1 MGLFKDLL
9 SKQKYTL
16 YAPMN
21 GNAVP
26 LFEVP
31 DPAFS
36 GEMLGRGVAIVPTD
50 GRVYAPCGGTVDTV
64 FPTGHA
70 ITLLT
75 DWGGEILIHVGLE
88 TVALEG
94 KAFTLHTTQ
103 GERVEKGQLLLEAD
117 LDGIRAAGLN
127 PITPILVCN
136 WQDFAS
142 FRVFPWDAVTLEI
155 PVMELK
161 K

>member
-26 LFEVP
+26 LSEVP

-50 GRVYAPCGGTVDTV
+50 GRVYAPCGGAVDTV

-70 ITLLT
+70 ITLLA

-155 PVMELK
+155 PVMEMK